1 MPTAEFFALA
11 VLVVTL
17 VGLLWRPFGTKDWMW
32 TVGATIIVLSAGL
45 LSIGNAESTLASV
58 SGVLLFLLGVAVV
71 AELSSQ
77 AGVFQ
82 HVAFVVAGRANGNQL
97 KLFVWVFALTAFA
110 TSIFSLDGAVVV
122 MTPVIIH
129 LARLRGVQ
137 LMPLAFTVIF
147 VANCGSL
154 FFPVSNLTNLIA
166 VEQLNWSFFYFTG
179 MMWLPAVLVLITT
192 GIILWLWFR
201 KDLALPYETADPP
214 VSADRALRRIAS
226 AICAIMLPS
235 FFIAGLFGWG
245 VEWIA
250 LGAAVVLAVTF
261 LVRGS
266 SPRDVAKTVPWQI
279 LFFVIGLFLVVAA
292 ALDAGL
298 GQQVANV
305 MASLSG
311 TEFSSF
317 LGSTAVATAL
327 ANLVN
332 NLPAFLII
340 SPDVIGSQMSAV
352 LVGVNA
358 GPMLT
363 PIGSL
368 ATVLWLHLLRRHDVA
383 IPSTAS
389 ILTFGFVATPPIVF
403 AGVMGV
409 WLAA

>member
-1 MPTAEFFALA
+1 MY
-11 VLVVTL
+11 
-17 VGLLWRPFGTKDWMW
+17 
-32 TVGATIIVLSAGL
+32 
-45 LSIGNAESTLASV
+45 
-58 SGVLLFLLGVAVV
+58 
-71 AELSSQ
+71 SSP
-77 AGVFQ
+77 
-82 HVAFVVAGRANGNQL
+82 R
-97 KLFVWVFALTAFA
+97 LTAA
-110 TSIFSLDGAVVV
+110 ALS
-122 MTPVIIH
+122 TP
-129 LARLRGVQ
+129 
-137 LMPLAFTVIF
+137 
-147 VANCGSL
+147 
-154 FFPVSNLTNLIA
+154 
-166 VEQLNWSFFYFTG
+166 Y
-179 MMWLPAVLVLITT
+179 
-192 GIILWLWFR
+192 
-201 KDLALPYETADPP
+201 
-214 VSADRALRRIAS
+214 
-226 AICAIMLPS
+226 PS

-261 LVRGS
+261 LVRGRG
-266 SPRDVAKTVPWQI
+266 PRDVAKTVPWQI

-305 MASLSG
+305 MASLNG

-383 IPSTAS
+383 TPSTTS
-389 ILTFGFVATPPIVF
+389 ILKFGLVATPPIVF
-403 AGVMGV
+403 AGVVGV
-409 WLAA
+409 WLAT